1 MPRFQRPSFSREP
14 SIWDTYAGE
23 YPAITSWGAPTYQYW
38 WPYPFGDPSAKQGGV
53 SPAEKLE
60 DPNTARVPPLAPP
73 PSRSPLGTVS
83 PPAVDGSSVTSPDV
97 EGSGMF
103 PGEAGGGEGPAPS
116 PGPQPGDVTGFDP
129 GAASLA
135 ASAALGMIPNPLQGI
150 LGLALEAGRLAG
162 PLALSG
168 IPGNLQEVTLDS
180 QGRPIRGEPV
190 VPSRRG
196 FMGVPLGP
204 FVRRGDVE
212 TTFGGS
218 IGESPSFSNPSP
230 LGDALD
236 TGPAVGPPGE
246 APETQ
251 GVHGLPGPP
260 GLPTESV
267 GLTGLPSVT
276 PAPTGI
282 GPSSQFGSELETATE
297 APSLGPAPEDFSGFG
312 DFSTANGGGGAG
324 K

>member
-103 PGEAGGGEGPAPS
+103 PGEAGGGESPAPG

-168 IPGNLQEVTLDS
+168 IPGNLQEVTLGP
-180 QGRPIRGEPV
+180 QGQPIRGEPV
-190 VPSRRG
+190 VPSERG

-204 FVRRGDVE
+204 FARRGDVE
-212 TTFGGS
+212 STFGGHEAPENPLDS
-218 IGESPSFSNPSP
+218 SDPLDLGPGITPLTPGPLAPPAPTPGPPAPPAFDLAEDTQDLFDIGLASFTKGPPTGPAPSP
-230 LGDALD
+230 LGEMDAIGLN
-236 TGPAVGPPGE
+236 PPSMG
-246 APETQ
+246 A
-251 GVHGLPGPP
+251 
-260 GLPTESV
+260 
-267 GLTGLPSVT
+267 
-276 PAPTGI
+276 
-282 GPSSQFGSELETATE
+282 
-297 APSLGPAPEDFSGFG
+297 D
-312 DFSTANGGGGAG
+312 GGGADGG